1 MIAGPDLRLLSPGF
15 SRAIDVSF
23 PLLEVGKEIPIQLF
37 SKSWILQLC
46 PYCGGDG
53 VDSREALTSR
63 RGNGKKGMHK
73 HREQLPLL
81 LLTR

>member
-1 MIAGPDLRLLSPGF
+1 MIAGPDLRRLSSGF

-37 SKSWILQLC
+37 SKSWILWLR
-46 PYCGGDG
+46 PYRGGDG
-53 VDSREALTSR
+53 VVNREALTSR
-63 RGNGKKGMHK
+63 GENGRKGMHK
-73 HREQLPLL
+73 QREKLPLL